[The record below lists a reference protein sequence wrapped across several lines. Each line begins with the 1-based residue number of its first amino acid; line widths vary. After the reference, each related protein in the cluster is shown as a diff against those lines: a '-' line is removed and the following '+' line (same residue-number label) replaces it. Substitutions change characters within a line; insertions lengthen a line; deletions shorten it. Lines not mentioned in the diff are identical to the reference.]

1 MKEIL
6 QSIQR
11 VVATELFMIGNTP
24 ISVSTLISV
33 VLVMIATVWVSR
45 AVRKLMEGAM
55 SRRGGR
61 PGVIGAATG
70 LVHYTIIV
78 CGIGVSLGTA
88 GIDVTALFAAGAIF
102 AVGLGFAMQNIAQS
116 FVAGVVLHTER
127 TIRPGDVLEVQGK
140 IVRVLDIG
148 IRAAVAQTRDGEDI
162 IIPNSTLIQET
173 VKNYTLKA
181 ATVRIRVP
189 VGVVYGS
196 DMALVKTT
204 LSEVAESAGSKWAVP
219 DSAPLIV
226 MTGFG
231 NHSVNWEVGIWMDD
245 PWEWRPAISALHE
258 AIWWAFKEKGIV
270 IAFPQLDVHLDA
282 PVMESLEKLSS
293 RGDS

>member
-1 MKEIL
+1 
-6 QSIQR
+6 
-11 VVATELFMIGNTP
+11 
-24 ISVSTLISV
+24 
-33 VLVMIATVWVSR
+33 
-45 AVRKLMEGAM
+45 
-55 SRRGGR
+55 
-61 PGVIGAATG
+61 
-70 LVHYTIIV
+70 
-78 CGIGVSLGTA
+78 
-88 GIDVTALFAAGAIF
+88 
-102 AVGLGFAMQNIAQS
+102 MQNIAQS

-162 IIPNSTLIQET
+162 ISPNSTLIQET

-204 LSEVAESAGSKWAVP
+204 LSEVADSAGSKWAVP